1 MKYVSVGQASIDR
14 VLHEDGTAGKTNI
27 GGPGV
32 FGYAGIRLFDD
43 DVQMILNTAEDFDH
57 YYGGWIRR
65 NDVNTDALYTCY
77 DRTHLFECTYRED
90 GSYVYIQPSYTIRQ
104 ITNRGVEYG
113 WTNVRPEQIDRHTKD
128 CEGLYLFIE
137 PYYKHFYKELKK
149 IKDKNGF
156 KIMYEIGI
164 LKGDEHDRPHIR
176 EILDILRPEMA
187 SLNHNEA
194 CEFFET
200 DDIEKIFKQI
210 YDMGF
215 DMFFY
220 RCGNNGSYVLH
231 DGNAV
236 FVRAIDIPGMT
247 SKDPTGCGNTS
258 TAAAMWAWL
267 NTHDPAMTAILAN
280 IAAAFNVASEGVI
293 SDLSRENRELAFKLA
308 RDFYLEYLKEDPSCK
323 DKGHECDPD
332 VLLNRLSGR

>member
-1 MKYVSVGQASIDR
+1 MKYVTVGQASIDR
-14 VLHEDGTAGKTNI
+14 VLHEDGTVGRTNI

-57 YYGGWIRR
+57 YYGSWIRR

-77 DRTHLFECTYRED
+77 DKTHLFECTYRED
-90 GSYVYIQPSYTIRQ
+90 GSYIYIQPNYTVRQ
-104 ITNRGVEYG
+104 ITNRGTEYG
-113 WTNVRPEQIDRHTKD
+113 WTNVRPEQIDRHSKD

-149 IKDKNGF
+149 IKDRNGF
-156 KIMYEIGI
+156 KVMYEIGI
-164 LKGDEHDRPHIR
+164 LKGDDYDRDYIR
-176 EILDILRPEMA
+176 EILNILKPEMA

-200 DDIEKIFKQI
+200 ENTEEIFNNI

-220 RCGNNGSYVLH
+220 RCGNKGSCVLN
-231 DGNAV
+231 DNDAV
-236 FVRAIDIPGMT
+236 FVRAIDIPGET
-247 SKDPTGCGNTS
+247 AKDPTGCGNTS

-267 NTHDPAMTAILAN
+267 NTGDPLMTAILAN
-280 IAAAFNVASEGVI
+280 IAAGFNVASEGVI

-308 RDFYLEYLKEDPSCK
+308 RDFYLEYLKEYPSYK
-323 DKGHECDPD
+323 DKGYECDPD
-332 VLLNRLSGR
+332 ALINRLSDR